1 MDRKPPELATL
12 CVHRREELVAEPG
25 ERPASLVVPLDRSS
39 TYRLD
44 EEAYAL
50 RAAGRPD
57 RSRVYARE
65 TNPTVEAVEARIADL
80 EGADRTLLFASGMAA
95 LHGILMATLE
105 HGDNLVAVRQLY
117 GGSFGLYRKLLERLG
132 VELRTVD
139 LGTPQAWR
147 DAIDERTRIFACE
160 SLSNPLTRV
169 IDLPAA
175 ARVLEEATGAR
186 GLVVGARESLHRDLA
201 QRGRSLAGHCEER
214 VESVRRGQ
222 LEPEVRAAHDVPCL
236 RLIGFR
242 DEHAVQLHERFRDQ
256 ARVDQPARVH
266 GAPGGIVALHR
277 AFEASRLLQELLRGR
292 GAVDALRG
300 KQHPAAALLELPPTV
315 DGARAKAEHAAVRQ
329 VQHVLGRAGSARQV
343 ELLLSHQG
351 GGEEQEGQRA
361 GAKAGKREG
370 SHGAVTSN
378 RRGEGPGCP
387 KNDPGTGSRVS
398 TVQRSRPRS
407 GPPAFRASAV
417 PTGRPVRSSA
427 SGSGAAPAPPR
438 SRAGKRR

>member
-186 GLVVGARESLHRDLA
+186 GLVVVDATLATPLLQRPLEHGAHLVWHSATKYFGGHSDLIGGVVSGDA
-201 QRGRSLAGHCEER
+201 RSAEVLQDVWSWRTYAGGCLDPAAAYLVDRGLRTLALRMRAHGENAERLARFLEAHPRVER
-214 VESVRRGQ
+214 VHYCGLESHV
-222 LEPEVRAAHDVPCL
+222 D
-236 RLIGFR
+236 
-242 DEHAVQLHERFRDQ
+242 HAR
-256 ARVDQPARVH
+256 
-266 GAPGGIVALHR
+266 
-277 AFEASRLLQELLRGR
+277 SKELLRGA
-292 GAVDALRG
+292 GG
-300 KQHPAAALLELPPTV
+300 LLSFVVQGGDEE
-315 DGARAKAEHAAVRQ
+315 AKR
-329 VQHVLGRAGSARQV
+329 VLGRLRLFSEAASLGSV
-343 ELLLSHQG
+343 ESLATRPKDLSHAALSA
-351 GGEEQEGQRA
+351 EERA
-361 GAKAGKREG
+361 AAGI
-370 SHGAVTSN
+370 
-378 RRGEGPGCP
+378 
-387 KNDPGTGSRVS
+387 DPGLLRLSVGIED
-398 TVQRSRPRS
+398 
-407 GPPAFRASAV
+407 ASDLVADLEQAL
-417 PTGRPVRSSA
+417 R
-427 SGSGAAPAPPR
+427 
-438 SRAGKRR
+438 